1 MIYSTLYNKNTN
13 EDPKTSTVFG
23 NLMLLPD
30 HVFWDIL
37 KSAAANKGILPDDA
51 GLMSD
56 GFSFWPQW
64 DPNSKYDTGNSN
76 YVEPDV
82 FFRFSNIDVIVE
94 AKYSDNR
101 GQDKEEWEREFKAYL
116 NMFEDDKKKVVLLA
130 VGGNPTFEREPDLKV
145 GKRKCPVVKY
155 SWEGLLKAVLDF
167 EKEEL
172 SSIENELQSSMKR
185 IVENVVSGCE
195 NFGIYKY
202 NKKVEIKGLSNMFV
216 LGEVF
221 RIAINRDTDLY
232 TLSYFREYMNREHY
246 GYHFTVTPKDGRRKP
261 IWLSIALW
269 FNEQE
274 TISIVARNVEN
285 DWGWHLCKQ
294 IKEGKKFY
302 SKYAKQPLEEC
313 VDYDGYSFDAKDKF
327 YQDFNEA
334 ETFDAQVDL
343 VSKLIDDVCLYYLK

>member
-1 MIYSTLYNKNTN
+1 MLYSSQINKNTT
-13 EDPKTSTVFG
+13 EDPKTLVVFG
-23 NLMLLPD
+23 DLMLLPD
-30 HVFWDIL
+30 LVLWNIL
-37 KSAAANKGILPDDA
+37 KRAAANKGILPEDA
-51 GLMSD
+51 GLMAD
-56 GFSFWPQW
+56 KVFFWPKW
-64 DPNSKYDTGNSN
+64 DPNSKYDTGNSK

-82 FFRFSNIDVIVE
+82 FFRFDNIDVIVE
-94 AKYSDNR
+94 AKYSDSQ
-101 GQDKEEWEREFKAYL
+101 GQYREEWEREFKAYL
-116 NMFEDDKKKVVLLA
+116 NEFEDDKTSAVLLA
-130 VGGNPTFEREPDLKV
+130 VGGNPTFEREPAIKV
-145 GKRKCPVVKY
+145 GNRKCPIVKY
-155 SWEGLLKAVLDF
+155 SWVSLLNAVLAF
-167 EKEEL
+167 EKNEL
-172 SSIENELQSSMKR
+172 SIIQDEKQSSMKR
-185 IVENVVSGCE
+185 LIRKIESD
-195 NFGIYKY
+195 FQDIGIHKY
-202 NKKVEIKGLSNMFV
+202 NKKVELKGLSNLYI

-221 RIAINRDTDLY
+221 RTAINRETDLY
-232 TLSYFREYMNREHY
+232 SLSYFREYMNREHY
-246 GYHFTVTPKDGRRKP
+246 GYHFAVTPKDGRRKP

-274 TISIVARNVEN
+274 VISIVARNVKN

>member
-82 FFRFSNIDVIVE
+82 FFRFDNIDVIVE
-94 AKYSDNR
+94 AKYSDNS
-101 GQDKEEWEREFKAYL
+101 GQYRAEWEREFKAYL

-172 SSIENELQSSMKR
+172 SIIEDEFQSSMKR
-185 IVENVVSGCE
+185 IVKNVVLGCE

-202 NKKVEIKGLSNMFV
+202 NKKVEIKGLSNLFT
-216 LGEVF
+216 LGKVF
-221 RIAINRDTDLY
+221 KSAIKRETETY
-232 TLSYFREYMNREHY
+232 TLISCKEDVNSAHY
-246 GYHFTVTPKDGRRKP
+246 GYIFEVKPKDSNRES
-261 IWLSIALW
+261 IWLGIAMW
-269 FNEQE
+269 IDNEE
-274 TISIVARNVEN
+274 VIAIEARTADN
-285 DWGWHLCKQ
+285 WAGKLCKQ
-294 IKEGKKFY
+294 IEEGKSFTSEYLCLYK
-302 SKYAKQPLEEC
+302 
-313 VDYDGYSFDAKDKF
+313 DGNRYYFEATNRF
-327 YQDFNEA
+327 YQEFSEA

-343 VSKLIDDVCLYYLK
+343 VSKIIDDVCLYYLK